1 MLDTFPEDARACDFT
16 ACWPCVTCWTPR
28 PREHA
33 ALCND
38 LGDSEV
44 RKHEDETPAKTRHP
58 DDCEVTQTGSF
69 RGCNG
74 ARQLPLTPFGSP
86 SSHKASGI
94 VRLEGDQTPSRQLF
108 GSSRFGRVRRNPPR
122 TARLRRGQT
131 RRDRPRSS
139 PPSTARR
146 SSSCRRTLS
155 PRGGRGSIGG
165 RPRYHRSSE
174 ESSQDHLSVRSVPR
188 TRRPNCRGPTR
199 RTFVGGAPTGPRRCA
214 RTHARARRRPRSRQP
229 IGCASRTAPGLL
241 KWLNQSGM

>member
-1 MLDTFPEDARACDFT
+1 MIWIHDTSFCGKCMHNISTSFVDLATGARPMSSLEIWCWIHFPRTPARAISRR
-16 ACWPCVTCWTPR
+16 AGPSSPVGRPG

-108 GSSRFGRVRRNPPR
+108 GSSRFGRVRPAARPPR
-122 TARLRRGQT
+122 VHRA
-131 RRDRPRSS
+131 
-139 PPSTARR
+139 PSTR
-146 SSSCRRTLS
+146 SNASGSS
-155 PRGGRGSIGG
+155 
-165 RPRYHRSSE
+165 
-174 ESSQDHLSVRSVPR
+174 
-188 TRRPNCRGPTR
+188 
-199 RTFVGGAPTGPRRCA
+199 
-214 RTHARARRRPRSRQP
+214 
-229 IGCASRTAPGLL
+229 
-241 KWLNQSGM
+241 

>member
-1 MLDTFPEDARACDFT
+1 MLPTSFVDFATGARPMSSLEIWCWIHFPRTPARAISRR
-16 ACWPCVTCWTPR
+16 AGPSSPVGRPG

-94 VRLEGDQTPSRQLF
+94 VRLEGDQTPPGRLV
-108 GSSRFGRVRRNPPR
+108 GSSRYARIPPR
-122 TARLRRGQT
+122 ASSARRAPFWCSGSPECSLTASAPPRGDEPT
-131 RRDRPRSS
+131 TRPRS
-139 PPSTARR
+139 PDT
-146 SSSCRRTLS
+146 T
-155 PRGGRGSIGG
+155 I
-165 RPRYHRSSE
+165 
-174 ESSQDHLSVRSVPR
+174 V
-188 TRRPNCRGPTR
+188 
-199 RTFVGGAPTGPRRCA
+199 
-214 RTHARARRRPRSRQP
+214 
-229 IGCASRTAPGLL
+229 
-241 KWLNQSGM
+241 

>member
-1 MLDTFPEDARACDFT
+1 MSSLEIWCWIHPEDVRACDFT
-16 ACWPCVTCWTPR
+16 ACWPFVTCWTPR

-108 GSSRFGRVRRNPPR
+108 GSSRFGRVRPAARPPR
-122 TARLRRGQT
+122 AFDTVKRVGIVVSRCAPRLRVGPVAVDERKDTKT
-131 RRDRPRSS
+131 R
-139 PPSTARR
+139 A
-146 SSSCRRTLS
+146 
-155 PRGGRGSIGG
+155 
-165 RPRYHRSSE
+165 
-174 ESSQDHLSVRSVPR
+174 V
-188 TRRPNCRGPTR
+188 
-199 RTFVGGAPTGPRRCA
+199 
-214 RTHARARRRPRSRQP
+214 
-229 IGCASRTAPGLL
+229 
-241 KWLNQSGM
+241 

>member
-16 ACWPCVTCWTPR
+16 ACWPFVTCWTPR

-69 RGCNG
+69 RGCTG

-108 GSSRFGRVRRNPPR
+108 GSSRFGRVRPVGSGGRAAPGRHGAHRAMHEARPACKPGQPPR
-122 TARLRRGQT
+122 EGHSRGCLFEV
-131 RRDRPRSS
+131 
-139 PPSTARR
+139 ARR
-146 SSSCRRTLS
+146 SRTSALTRAPRRS
-155 PRGGRGSIGG
+155 PPTVNRRSRHPRAAPTRTKLVAFDRWFFRGG
-165 RPRYHRSSE
+165 P
-174 ESSQDHLSVRSVPR
+174 
-188 TRRPNCRGPTR
+188 
-199 RTFVGGAPTGPRRCA
+199 
-214 RTHARARRRPRSRQP
+214 
-229 IGCASRTAPGLL
+229 
-241 KWLNQSGM
+241 

>member
-1 MLDTFPEDARACDFT
+1 MSSLEIWCWIHFPRTPARAISRR
-16 ACWPCVTCWTPR
+16 AGPSSPVGRPG

-108 GSSRFGRVRRNPPR
+108 GSSRFGRVRRTRRAPRAFGAVKRVGIVLGPRPPR
-122 TARLRRGQT
+122 LRVGPVAVDEHFPLEGGEAPSEGGRDITAR
-131 RRDRPRSS
+131 
-139 PPSTARR
+139 A
-146 SSSCRRTLS
+146 
-155 PRGGRGSIGG
+155 
-165 RPRYHRSSE
+165 
-174 ESSQDHLSVRSVPR
+174 
-188 TRRPNCRGPTR
+188 N
-199 RTFVGGAPTGPRRCA
+199 
-214 RTHARARRRPRSRQP
+214 RARRTTSAFDRFREPDDQ
-229 IGCASRTAPGLL
+229 TAAARREGP
-241 KWLNQSGM
+241 S

>member
-1 MLDTFPEDARACDFT
+1 MSCRGFLWQILAGKGSTSLIDFATGARPMSSLEIWCWIHFPRTPARAISRR
-16 ACWPCVTCWTPR
+16 AGPSSPVGRPG

-108 GSSRFGRVRRNPPR
+108 GSSRFGRVRPAARPPR
-122 TARLRRGQT
+122 VHRA
-131 RRDRPRSS
+131 
-139 PPSTARR
+139 PSTR
-146 SSSCRRTLS
+146 SNASGSS
-155 PRGGRGSIGG
+155 
-165 RPRYHRSSE
+165 
-174 ESSQDHLSVRSVPR
+174 
-188 TRRPNCRGPTR
+188 
-199 RTFVGGAPTGPRRCA
+199 
-214 RTHARARRRPRSRQP
+214 
-229 IGCASRTAPGLL
+229 
-241 KWLNQSGM
+241 